1 MEPEGALG
9 VTTTREE
16 PGGVRIRI
24 SDTGSG
30 MDPRTLGRTYD
41 LFFTTKPG
49 GTGLGM
55 AIVRS
60 AIERHG
66 GRVEIETAPG
76 QGTTVE
82 VVIPSATAGSNG
94 DPPA

>member
-1 MEPEGALG
+1 MDAP
-9 VTTTREE
+9 TRS
-16 PGGVRIRI
+16 RA
-24 SDTGSG
+24 
-30 MDPRTLGRTYD
+30 YD
-41 LFFTTKPG
+41 LFFTTKRG

-66 GRVEIETAPG
+66 GRITIESAPG

-82 VVIPSATAGSNG
+82 MAIPSPSRRPGT
-94 DPPA
+94 